1 MRCPADR
8 AAYTQ
13 VKDQKTS
20 ELAPSVKARPITGP
34 LGPIPDVSV
43 NGGGPAA
50 GDGCV
55 SGTCTKLPGSSRP
68 ERASANGFANETAW
82 DGEMTRDTGD
92 AHRGLCLVSETRWN
106 TGDVGDVRRMAHNPA
121 T

>member
-43 NGGGPAA
+43 DGGGPAA

-55 SGTCTKLPGSSRP
+55 GYMHKVFQEAAGQS
-68 ERASANGFANETAW
+68 
-82 DGEMTRDTGD
+82 
-92 AHRGLCLVSETRWN
+92 AHRLTDC
-106 TGDVGDVRRMAHNPA
+106 
-121 T
+121 